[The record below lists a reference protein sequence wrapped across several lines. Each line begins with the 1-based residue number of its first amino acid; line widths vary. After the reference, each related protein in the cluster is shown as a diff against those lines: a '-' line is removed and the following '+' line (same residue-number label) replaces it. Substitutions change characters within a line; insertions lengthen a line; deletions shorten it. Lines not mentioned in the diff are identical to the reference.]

1 MYLHLAKRTRAA
13 RPLTNESQT
22 SERVRIR
29 TNMSMSGAAR
39 SAPCTRLRSSDVNEK
54 CVRLDGSDVSQLRA
68 RDVESSELSA
78 IASVATSV
86 GRRTAARSSSRAAS
100 ETWKQ
105 NHKNRLHYSSNI
117 TDLDLPFLARASH
130 ERPVDTHLL
139 SEKLGSVE
147 RAHRCLRLRE
157 GVVLDESVALH
168 NRQSHQLETSH

>member
-68 RDVESSELSA
+68 RDVESMSYLRSRRSRRRSGDGLRRDLRRELPLKHGNKT
-78 IASVATSV
+78 IKSVA
-86 GRRTAARSSSRAAS
+86 
-100 ETWKQ
+100 
-105 NHKNRLHYSSNI
+105 
-117 TDLDLPFLARASH
+117 
-130 ERPVDTHLL
+130 
-139 SEKLGSVE
+139 
-147 RAHRCLRLRE
+147 
-157 GVVLDESVALH
+157 
-168 NRQSHQLETSH
+168 